1 MIVAVRSAVALMAAS
16 VIISTGQLSIFPA
29 QFDTV
34 ADVPSHYFNED
45 HVVYGRIERVIDGD
59 TVRIRHCRYS
69 FYCENRMKK
78 VTTTASLWGR
88 HRSRLEPPK
97 RIYDST
103 LSIRLYGV
111 DCPEINKRKNDP
123 PSQPFGDEAKEY
135 VSKLVL
141 GKKVKVTLLSK
152 DRYGRA
158 LGKVETKRKFVV
170 LGRTDLSLELIR
182 RGLATL
188 YTGGGAQY
196 SNNLDIL
203 QSKEAEA
210 KKEKRG
216 IWSLGNDMITPAE
229 FKRRSRN

>member
-1 MIVAVRSAVALMAAS
+1 M
-16 VIISTGQLSIFPA
+16 
-29 QFDTV
+29 
-34 ADVPSHYFNED
+34 
-45 HVVYGRIERVIDGD
+45 
-59 TVRIRHCRYS
+59 
-69 FYCENRMKK
+69 
-78 VTTTASLWGR
+78 
-88 HRSRLEPPK
+88 
-97 RIYDST
+97 
-103 LSIRLYGV
+103 

-170 LGRTDLSLELIR
+170 LGRTDLSLQLIR